1 MFISFMLLLNP
12 IAQILGFISFVGTIA
27 EIGIMIIAFIVSAI
41 LSASIMIIAA
51 LINRPVYLVIFLGII
66 IIACVA
72 LSKWTLK
79 LKLKKN

>member
-72 LSKWTLK
+72 LSK
-79 LKLKKN
+79 